1 MQLSSFSSRANLS
14 LLLRAAVVTA
24 VIGALTAVAPSR
36 SIAGGDWNESGIAWK
51 TYEEGLAEAKKANK
65 PILLIF
71 YTEWCPH
78 CTNYS
83 KLFHDPKVVEQAKQF
98 VMVRVDN
105 DKNKDLGKKYAP
117 DGGYIP
123 RTFFLTSDGT
133 LDPDLHEERDQYK
146 YFYNESS
153 ATGIL
158 AGMDRALAK
167 LKKS

>member
-1 MQLSSFSSRANLS
+1 MQLSAQSHSSVAGV
-14 LLLRAAVVTA
+14 LRVT
-24 VIGALTAVAPSR
+24 VMTALVGVLAAVAPIR
-36 SIAGGDWNESGIAWK
+36 AFAGGDWNETGIAWK
-51 TYEEGLAEAKKANK
+51 SYDDALVEAKKEKK

-83 KLFHDPKVVEQAKQF
+83 KVFHDPKVIEQSKQF

-105 DKNKDLGKKYAP
+105 DKNKDLAKKFAP

-123 RTFFLTSDGT
+123 RTFFLSSDGA
-133 LDPDLHEERDQYK
+133 LDPDLHEARDQYK
-146 YFYNESS
+146 YFYSESS
-153 ATGIL
+153 PAGIL